1 MRHLVPISSLVA
13 IATLLEL
20 GLHATSARAQSNGGP
35 YRIDSAV
42 ISAGGGTLS
51 GGGFQLRGSLGQP
64 AIGVAAMSG
73 YQLNGGFVGVDDRV
87 FHNGFEYQ

>member
-1 MRHLVPISSLVA
+1 MRHLVSISSLVA
-13 IATLLEL
+13 ISTLLEV
-20 GLHATSARAQSNGGP
+20 GLHATSTSAQSRGGP

-42 ISAGGGTLS
+42 IAAGGGTLS
-51 GGGFQLRGSLGQP
+51 GGRFQLRGSFGQRVV
-64 AIGVAAMSG
+64 GVTAASG